1 MPTPFRI
8 LFSSVA
14 LWSLL
19 ATAQADVSIELDLT
33 KQRAYLLQDG
43 EIVYTSPISSGR
55 QSHPTPK
62 GDFSV
67 VEKDPDHHS
76 TLYGK
81 IVNGNGS
88 VVKGAADSAMPVPKG
103 CKFVQAPMKF
113 FLRFEGAAGMHAGYL
128 PGYPASHGCVRM
140 PLDKAKLFFDVAEMG
155 TPVKVFGDPPFRA
168 EAETGGSSSSS
179 SKAEKPAPKAG
190 STPAPAAAPP
200 KPQSPF
206 FMRLFQRNSADASAP
221 AGKRG

>member
-1 MPTPFRI
+1 MTTHFRI
-8 LFSSVA
+8 LCGSAA
-14 LWSLL
+14 LLSLL
-19 ATAQADVSIELDLT
+19 ATAHADVSIELNLT

-62 GDFSV
+62 GEFSV
-67 VEKDPDHHS
+67 IEKDPDHHS

-81 IVNGNGS
+81 IVNGNGG
-88 VVKGAADSAMPVPKG
+88 VVKGSADCATPVPKG
-103 CKFVQAPMKF
+103 CKFVQAPMKY

-140 PLDKAKLFFDVAEMG
+140 PADKAKRFFDVAEMG

-168 EAETGGSSSSS
+168 EAETGGGGG
-179 SKAEKPAPKAG
+179 KPEKTAPKAG
-190 STPAPAAAPP
+190 SQPSPAAQP
-200 KPQSPF
+200 KGQSPF
-206 FMRLFQRNSADASAP
+206 FMRWFQHNSAQ
-221 AGKRG
+221 AGAQTKKSG

>member
-1 MPTPFRI
+1 MPTQFRL
-8 LFSSVA
+8 LFSSLA
-14 LWSLL
+14 LLSLL
-19 ATAQADVSIELDLT
+19 AAAHADVSIELDLT

-67 VEKDPDHHS
+67 LEKDPDHHS

-88 VVKGAADSAMPVPKG
+88 VVKGSADFATPVPKG

-113 FLRFEGAAGMHAGYL
+113 FLRFEGASGMHAGHL

-140 PLDKAKLFFDVAEMG
+140 PADKAKLFFDVAELG

-168 EAETGGSSSSS
+168 EAESGPSS
-179 SKAEKPAPKAG
+179 SKPEKPAPKAG
-190 STPAPAAAPP
+190 TTPTPPAAAPAP
-200 KPQSPF
+200 KSQSPF
-206 FMRLFQRNSADASAP
+206 FMRLFQHNSANAASP
-221 AGKRG
+221 VVKHG